1 MSKETLQELTQ
12 TILKFRDER
21 DWKQFHTA
29 KNMAV
34 SLSLEASEVLELF
47 QWKSDEASEIFSKA
61 EGKDML
67 SDELSDVLYW
77 VLIIAHEA
85 GINLK
90 EAFEQKMIKNAQKYP
105 VEKSKGSSLKYSK

>member
-1 MSKETLQELTQ
+1 MSKETIQELTQ
-12 TILKFRDER
+12 AILKFREER
-21 DWKQFHTA
+21 DWKQFHTI

-47 QWKSDEASEIFSKA
+47 QWKSDEASEIFCKA
-61 EGKDML
+61 EGKEML
-67 SDELSDVLYW
+67 SDELADVLYW
-77 VLIIAHEA
+77 VLIIAHET

-90 EAFEQKMIKNAQKYP
+90 EAFEQKMIKNAEKYP